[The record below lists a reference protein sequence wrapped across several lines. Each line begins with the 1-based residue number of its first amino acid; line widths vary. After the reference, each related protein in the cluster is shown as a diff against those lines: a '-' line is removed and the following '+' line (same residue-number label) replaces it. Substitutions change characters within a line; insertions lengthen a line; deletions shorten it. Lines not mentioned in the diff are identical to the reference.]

1 MNTSAN
7 FQELLEP
14 KFRKV
19 FFDAYDELPEQ
30 FSEVFEVKTSKKAKE
45 YDFHV
50 AGTGLWDVK
59 LPGANINEED
69 MASGLEVSYVHKSY
83 AKMIQ
88 IEREFA
94 DDEMYGVVEK
104 LPKQLGI
111 GGRATVE
118 ITAAAIL
125 NNAFATNGYDG
136 VPLFSN
142 SHPLIKGGTADNL
155 MDASALTDANL
166 KTGITMMRTAMVT
179 EEGLKMQARAKKL
192 VIGPEL
198 EFTALTLLQST
209 GVAGSA
215 NNDTNVIRN
224 RLSPVVMDY
233 LTDSNAWMLV
243 DPSLSQLIFFWR
255 AKPEFKQAEN
265 FDGMV
270 AKYRGY
276 LRFSVGYSDW
286 RGIIGNIGA

>member
-14 KFRKV
+14 KFREI

-30 FSEVFEVKTSKKAKE
+30 FSDVFEVKTSKKAKE
-45 YDFHV
+45 YDLHM

-59 LPGANINEED
+59 LPGQNINEED
-69 MASGLEVSYVHKSY
+69 MAMGEEVSYVHTSY

-88 IEREFA
+88 VEREFA
-94 DDEMYGVVEK
+94 DDDLYGIVEK
-104 LPKQLGI
+104 LPRQLGI

-118 ITAAAIL
+118 TTAAAIL
-125 NNAFATNGYDG
+125 NTAFSANGYDG
-136 VPLFSN
+136 VPLFSD

-155 MDASALTDANL
+155 MTASALNDANL
-166 KTGITMMRTAMVT
+166 KAGITMMRTNMKT

-192 VIGPEL
+192 IVGPDL
-198 EFTALTLLQST
+198 EFTAATLLQSA
-209 GVAGSA
+209 GVVGSA
-215 NNDTNVIRN
+215 NNDTNVLKN
-224 RLSPVVMDY
+224 KLTPVVMDY
-233 LTDSNAWMLV
+233 LTDSNAWFLM
-243 DPSLSQLIFFWR
+243 DPQLAQLIFFWR
-255 AKPEFKQAEN
+255 TKPEFKQAEN

-270 AKYRGY
+270 AKFRGY

-286 RGIIGNIGA
+286 RGMIGNAGA

>member
-1 MNTSAN
+1 MHTSAN

-14 KFRKV
+14 KFRKI

-30 FSEVFEVKTSKKAKE
+30 YSDVFQVKTSKKARE
-45 YDFHV
+45 YDFHM
-50 AGTGLWDVK
+50 AGTGLWDIK
-59 LPGANINEED
+59 NPGQNINEED
-69 MASGLEVSYVHKSY
+69 MAKGEEVSYVHQAY

-88 IEREFA
+88 VEREFA
-94 DDEMYGVVEK
+94 DDDLYGVVEK
-104 LPKQLGI
+104 LPRQLGI

-125 NNAFATNGYDG
+125 NNAFTVNGYDG
-136 VPLFSN
+136 VPLFSD
-142 SHPLIKGGTADNL
+142 SHPVIKGGVADNL
-155 MDASALTDANL
+155 MTPGALNDTNL
-166 KTGITMMRTAMVT
+166 KTGITMMRTNMVT

-192 VIGPEL
+192 IVPPEL

-209 GVAGSA
+209 GVVGSA
-215 NNDTNVIRN
+215 NNDTNVIRG
-224 RLSPVVMDY
+224 RLTPVVLDY
-233 LTDSNAWMLV
+233 LTDPDAWFLM
-243 DPSLSQLIFFWR
+243 DPNIAQLIFFWR
-255 AKPEFKQAEN
+255 VKPEFKQSEN

-286 RGIIGNIGA
+286 RGIIGNAGA

>member
-1 MNTSAN
+1 MQTSAN

-14 KFRKV
+14 KFREI

-30 FSEVFEVKTSKKAKE
+30 YSDVFQVKSSKKARE
-45 YDFHV
+45 YDFHM

-59 LPGANINEED
+59 NPGQNINEED
-69 MASGLEVSYVHKSY
+69 MAKGSEVSYVHTSY

-88 IEREFA
+88 VEREFS
-94 DDEMYGVVEK
+94 DDELYGVVEK
-104 LPKQLGI
+104 LPRQLGI

-125 NNAFATNGYDG
+125 NNAFAVNGYDG
-136 VPLFSN
+136 VPLFSD
-142 SHPLIKGGTADNL
+142 SHPLIKGGVADNL
-155 MDASALTDANL
+155 MTAGALNDTNL
-166 KTGITMMRTAMVT
+166 KAGITMMRTEMKT

-192 VIGPEL
+192 VIPPEL

-209 GVAGSA
+209 GVVGSA
-215 NNDTNVIRN
+215 NNDTNVIKG

-233 LTDSNAWMLV
+233 LTDDNAWFLI
-243 DPSLSQLIFFWR
+243 DPSIAQLIFFWR
-255 AKPEFKQAEN
+255 VKPEFKQSEN

-286 RGIIGNIGA
+286 RGIIGNAGA